1 MLAHRTHTPN
11 DGEGKGRASPIGTSA
26 LSLSA
31 MDLVIPSGWPRI
43 VRTLRGVNYGLTLP
57 NAGLGA
63 NPQVLADLAREA
75 ENAGWDGVFVWD
87 SLEPEH
93 GIAPDP
99 GDPALASA
107 HDPWIAMA
115 AIADATNRIRFGPM
129 VTPITRRR
137 PWKLARE
144 CVSLDHL
151 SEGRFTLAVGLG
163 WTPEGGFSKV
173 GEETDLHVRAER
185 LDEGLAVVNGLWS
198 GEQLVFTGRHFRVDG
213 LRLQP
218 PPLQQPRIPVW
229 VVGGWKSRRSLA
241 RALRWDGVIP
251 QRIGSADPL
260 TPSEITSLAAYV
272 AANRTAPRHYDIV
285 VEGLTTERG
294 AADIDRVQE
303 YAEAGVTWWLE
314 GLWIYIYETPGRP
327 DPIRRQI
334 NAGPPRS

>member
-1 MLAHRTHTPN
+1 M
-11 DGEGKGRASPIGTSA
+11 K
-26 LSLSA
+26 
-31 MDLVIPSGWPRI
+31 
-43 VRTLRGVNYGLTLP
+43 YGLTLP

-63 NPQVLADLAREA
+63 NPQVLADLSRDA

-87 SLEPEH
+87 SFEPEH
-93 GIAPDP
+93 GVAPHP
-99 GDPALASA
+99 GDPALAVT

-115 AIADATNRIRFGPM
+115 AIAAATTRIRFGPM

-144 CVSLDHL
+144 AVSLDHL
-151 SEGRFTLAVGLG
+151 SGGRFTLAVGLG

-173 GEETDLHVRAER
+173 GEETDLRVRAER
-185 LDEGLAVVNGLWS
+185 LDEGLAVLDGLWS
-198 GEQLVFTGRHFRVDG
+198 GEPLVFSGRHFRVDG

-229 VVGGWKSRRSLA
+229 VVGGWKSRRSLE

-251 QRIGSADPL
+251 QRIGSTDPL

-272 AANRTAPRHYDIV
+272 DAHRTAPGHYDIV
-285 VEGLTTERG
+285 LEGLTTGRG
-294 AADIDRVQE
+294 TAEIDHVQK

-334 NAGPPRS
+334 NSGPPRS